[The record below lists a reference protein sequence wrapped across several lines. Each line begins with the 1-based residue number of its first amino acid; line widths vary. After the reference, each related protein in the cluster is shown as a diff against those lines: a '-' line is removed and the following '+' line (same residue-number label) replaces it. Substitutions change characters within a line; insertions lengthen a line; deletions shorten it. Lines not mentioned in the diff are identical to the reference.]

1 MRTQPARGDHRAA
14 GSRLYRARALSVLTW
29 EKNTVLKSYARY
41 FSLLL
46 VAVLWLT
53 GCSSYQPTKNIWKS
67 TKGFWNTYV
76 SPPASV
82 DYEEKGAL
90 SPQALAMTNSM
101 MGLDLELSK
110 LERVMMNADKPP
122 TREWVTNLFASF
134 PWLDGFAGVKYDGT
148 VLGQEPATP
157 LKQVDFIPLLY
168 EDKKQSTR
176 ALRADV
182 QNTPLGPEVLLAAPL
197 YDGTDFLGVVAAYF
211 DMRTLLQYS
220 QSPENIVILSP
231 QALLWPGKY
240 DFAAT
245 PLAGVNWDEVTA
257 KSSSGTCTNATGV
270 FYYMVRY
277 LGNLPLVFAVQQ
289 SGTFPEGSGDVS
301 QGLAFFPKVREKLP
315 PPPLPERK
323 NKADLSK
330 SLALPSATPAAPE
343 AAMAPSAEAAPHAQG
358 GSANDI
364 QPGSHDSVLLK
375 KQRQAEKAKVRERQL
390 EGANAPVE
398 RVEHPRTRPAPKPE
412 PKLPPAKGL
421 NLDEDLDMPTL
432 PGGRPSPFGPHDDA
446 AQPEAA
452 PAKEGA
458 AAPATAAPRAQ
469 GASAA
474 PAATG
479 APAAAEKTADKPAAA
494 SATSPASKAQ
504 PEAEQK
510 KDDTGIEPPA
520 TLPGGRP
527 SPFGPRN

>member
-1 MRTQPARGDHRAA
+1 M
-14 GSRLYRARALSVLTW
+14 
-29 EKNTVLKSYARY
+29 LKSYARY

-46 VAVLWLT
+46 VAVLYLT

-82 DYEEKGAL
+82 DYSEKGTL
-90 SPQALAMTNSM
+90 SPQALALTHSM

-122 TREWVTNLFASF
+122 TREWVNNLFASF

-148 VLGQEPATP
+148 ILGQEPATP

-220 QSPENIVILSP
+220 QSPEDMVILSP

-245 PLAGVNWDEVTA
+245 PLASVNWDEVVT

-277 LGNLPLVFAVQQ
+277 LGNVPLVLGVPQ
-289 SGTFPEGSGDVS
+289 SGDFPNGSGDVG
-301 QGLAFFPKVREKLP
+301 QGLAFFPKEREKLP
-315 PPPLPERK
+315 PPPMPERK
-323 NKADLSK
+323 NKTDLSQ
-330 SLALPSATPAAPE
+330 SLALPSAAQPAPDGEPAAQPE
-343 AAMAPSAEAAPHAQG
+343 GASRGQSANT
-358 GSANDI
+358 NDI

-390 EGANAPVE
+390 EGENTPVE
-398 RVEHPRTRPAPKPE
+398 RVERPRVRPAPKPQ

-421 NLDEDLDMPTL
+421 NLDEDLEMPTL

-446 AQPEAA
+446 PQPGEA
-452 PAKEGA
+452 
-458 AAPATAAPRAQ
+458 
-469 GASAA
+469 S
-474 PAATG
+474 PAATS
-479 APAAAEKTADKPAAA
+479 ATPAGQDAAPAAA
-494 SATSPASKAQ
+494 SAKAAPQGGTTTPPADSAAPASPATATQKAASATSAAPQ
-504 PEAEQK
+504 APAKQAETAPENDASAGQES
-510 KDDTGIEPPA
+510 PA
-520 TLPGGRP
+520 ILPGGRP
-527 SPFGPRN
+527 SPFGPKN